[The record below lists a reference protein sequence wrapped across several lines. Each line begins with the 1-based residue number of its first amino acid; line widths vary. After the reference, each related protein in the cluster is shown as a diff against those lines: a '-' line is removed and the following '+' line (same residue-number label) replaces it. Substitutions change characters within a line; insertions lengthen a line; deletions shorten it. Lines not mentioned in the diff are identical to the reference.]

1 VIHQNFYYSDPEK
14 YQMVE
19 GIATL
24 HRKMLREIAK
34 EESKA
39 GGVDLIFQPQF
50 RKGAMYEAEEERLK
64 ALTNIAPKEDKT
76 YQQAETDWTVQAVLD
91 EDQL

>member
-1 VIHQNFYYSDPEK
+1 
-14 YQMVE
+14 MVE